1 MSQKKY
7 TATEWAAMEG
17 GHSVEDT
24 QMSFIQSLG
33 EAKMFRTRAQIAGNG
48 ARVLSDH
55 LLVSLMS
62 LYAMSNDYKYAPVA
76 REYAKR
82 TVQLGNFNNPSPG
95 GTDLYQTVF
104 SLQRP
109 ELFGDDEAD
118 KMLMDKIK
126 VDQARIKKFVTG
138 IRDGNVTPQQAQ
150 QFFFRLEKQLKIQDP
165 KLKAARRLTQD
176 WTTLNSTQQKLV
188 TTQIMRYFRLE
199 ARRSDLMPL
208 YSNFAKDGGL
218 LLDPEDKKSIAKS
231 VAKGAAAFA
240 AGYAIGKATPL

>member
-1 MSQKKY
+1 
-7 TATEWAAMEG
+7 ME
-17 GHSVEDT
+17 
-24 QMSFIQSLG
+24 QPQLSFIQSLG
-33 EAKMFRTRAQIAGNG
+33 EAKMFRTRAQIASTG

-62 LYAMSNDYKYAPVA
+62 LYAMSNNYKYAPVA

-82 TVQLGNFNNPSPG
+82 TIQLGNFNNPSPG

-109 ELFGDDEAD
+109 ELFGDNVADE
-118 KMLMDKIK
+118 MLMSKINI
-126 VDQARIKKFVTG
+126 DQARIRKFLAGV
-138 IRDGNVTPQQAQ
+138 RDGNITAQQAQ

-176 WTTLNSTQQKLV
+176 WTTLNSAQQKLV
-188 TTQIMRYFRLE
+188 STQIMRYFRLE

-208 YSNFAKDGGL
+208 YTKFAQDNHLVLDDGG
-218 LLDPEDKKSIAKS
+218 KKSIAKS
-231 VAKGAAAFA
+231 IAKGAAAFV
-240 AGYAIGKATPL
+240 AGYAVGKATPL